1 MEALKAELARK
12 RKERER
18 AAQQAETEGG
28 EGQARKKKYVSRGE
42 LERQRLQRER
52 QRERER
58 ELKDKSSSADG
69 EAHERQGVGEPS
81 SAAAERRGRGQESGG
96 KGTTGEGQGEGEGE
110 GVAALARSLGV
121 QEVKRRL
128 RLLKQPATLFGE
140 GESDRYARLKRV
152 ERELVVEDTYAVGQQ
167 ANTMLEIQKEE
178 EAERRRMLRKEAARQ
193 EKNVKKSQLVLFND
207 ADDPESEAE
216 RLKAA
221 FKAAA
226 DKVAAEQR
234 EKTLPKGEAMVSYIK
249 RMMAEWK
256 AELDREAEE
265 TTHQSSA
272 GGGNKQAMLQYR
284 ATEKSFFVLY
294 ERMEQSTLADDIKAA
309 LWLMVK
315 SMKERNYLYASEIYV
330 RLAIGNAPWPI
341 GVTSVGIHDRSARE
355 KISFAMNGQ
364 AHIMND
370 EATRKF
376 IHGFKRL
383 MTWVQ
388 KVYPTDPSRC
398 LDFNST
404 RKDLDSL
411 KAAEKRGEVL
421 QLAAAP
427 HFLGKDGRVKAPSK
441 WENVLR
447 HSGVKVG
454 KITEQ
459 NKDKKESWITPD
471 A

>member
-1 MEALKAELARK
+1 
-12 RKERER
+12 
-18 AAQQAETEGG
+18 
-28 EGQARKKKYVSRGE
+28 
-42 LERQRLQRER
+42 
-52 QRERER
+52 
-58 ELKDKSSSADG
+58 
-69 EAHERQGVGEPS
+69 
-81 SAAAERRGRGQESGG
+81 
-96 KGTTGEGQGEGEGE
+96 
-110 GVAALARSLGV
+110 
-121 QEVKRRL
+121 
-128 RLLKQPATLFGE
+128 
-140 GESDRYARLKRV
+140 
-152 ERELVVEDTYAVGQQ
+152 VVEDTYAVGQQ

-216 RLKAA
+216 RLNAA

-226 DKVAAEQR
+226 AKVAAEQR
-234 EKTLPKGEAMVSYIK
+234 EKNLPKEEAMMSYIK

-256 AELDREAEE
+256 QELDREAEE
-265 TTHQSSA
+265 EEIK
-272 GGGNKQAMLQYR
+272 GGNKQAMLQYR
-284 ATEKSFFVLY
+284 TTEKSFVVLY

-315 SMKERNYLYASEIYV
+315 AMKERNYLYASEIYV

-370 EATRKF
+370 EASRKF

-398 LDFNST
+398 LDFNAT
-404 RKDLDSL
+404 RKDLTSL

-427 HFLGKDGRVKAPSK
+427 HFLGKDGKVKAPSK
-441 WENVLR
+441 WENVLK
-447 HSGVKVG
+447 HSGIKVG

-459 NKDKKESWITPD
+459 NKDKKDSWITPD